1 MLIVPAFQSSGTL
14 PRGIHAATWREVETR
29 FGFTPKRKRLL
40 EGLRQALV
48 LLKLA
53 GCRRV
58 YIDGSFVTTKPNP
71 GDIDVCWAIEGVDP
85 DTLDAVFLDFSRSR
99 ARQKARFRCEC
110 FPADLPEG
118 LTGKTFLE
126 FFQVDKTIG
135 LPKGIM
141 RLNLR
146 SWRP

>member
-1 MLIVPAFQSSGTL
+1 MIPPFQSSGTL
-14 PRGIHAATWREVETR
+14 PPGIHAATWKQIETC
-29 FGFTPKRKRLL
+29 FGFTPKRKQLL
-40 EGLRQALV
+40 AGLQEALV
-48 LLKLA
+48 LLKRA

-71 GDIDVCWAIEGVDP
+71 GDIDVCWAIAGVDP
-85 DTLDAVFLDFSRSR
+85 DVLDPVFLDFSQSR
-99 ARQKARFRCEC
+99 ARQKARFGSEF

-126 FFQVDKTIG
+126 FFQTDKTTG
-135 LPKGIM
+135 LPKGIVI
-141 RLNLR
+141 LNVR